1 LETCYIKSTSRA
13 RDLLYTYDAVNRLYD
28 AQLGADGPKDKGQ
41 PRSRDVRNYIHFGP
55 LGRAII
61 RATYGRRSVVLID
74 EIDKAD
80 LDFPNDLLL
89 ELDRLEFRVDEAS
102 QMHYKVDEARPDL
115 RPIVFV
121 THNEEKALPTAFLR
135 RCIFHYIEFPRENLR
150 RILELHDVKDEQL
163 AQRAVDI
170 LLKLRGLELRKRPG
184 LSELLDW
191 VGYLQAVNEP
201 VEHLDGLPFI
211 DALVKQQADQQLV
224 KSKISAGDG
233 AEDD

>member
-1 LETCYIKSTSRA
+1 
-13 RDLLYTYDAVNRLYD
+13 
-28 AQLGADGPKDKGQ
+28 
-41 PRSRDVRNYIHFGP
+41 
-55 LGRAII
+55 
-61 RATYGRRSVVLID
+61 
-74 EIDKAD
+74 
-80 LDFPNDLLL
+80 
-89 ELDRLEFRVDEAS
+89 
-102 QMHYKVDEARPDL
+102 MHYKVDEARPDL

-150 RILELHDVKDEQL
+150 RILELHDVKNEQL

-170 LLKLRGLELRKRPG
+170 LLKLRSLELRKRPG

-191 VGYLQAVNEP
+191 VGYLQAVSEP
-201 VEHLDGLPFI
+201 VEQLDGLPFI

-224 KSKISAGDG
+224 KSKISAGGG